1 MQYEYTIMATSSRK
15 QKRRNKKDD
24 NDDNDNDNENGG
36 YDLRLAVFDLDY
48 TIWQPEM
55 YQIHGPPQLRKRTT
69 TDDTGVEQTT
79 ITEVTDRNNVP
90 ITIFDGA
97 SYALQYIHK
106 FNNNKKKNRNK
117 DDSAVVKNHTIQA
130 AIASKTDEPKWAKQ
144 CMDWLT
150 IDIIIDDDDDDNN
163 NNNNDDDDDDGE
175 DENEDEDEDEDED
188 HDQKK
193 KKTTTQTVARTRRKM
208 TLSECFD
215 SNLIEMSFSNKREHF
230 QRLHKKTNIPYQS
243 MVFFDN
249 EYSNITS
256 VQKLGVQC
264 IYTPNGMTKDAWED
278 ALIMFDI

>member
-1 MQYEYTIMATSSRK
+1 MATSSRK
-15 QKRRNKKDD
+15 QKRKNKKND
-24 NDDNDNDNENGG
+24 NDDNENENGG

-69 TDDTGVEQTT
+69 TFSATDGTGMKQTT
-79 ITEVTDRNNVP
+79 TTEVTDRNNVP

-106 FNNNKKKNRNK
+106 FNNNNNNNNKKKKKKNRNNYN
-117 DDSAVVKNHTIQA
+117 DDSADVKNYTIKA

-163 NNNNDDDDDDGE
+163 NNNNDDDDD
-175 DENEDEDEDEDED
+175 ED
-188 HDQKK
+188 HDKKK
-193 KKTTTQTVARTRRKM
+193 KKTTRTRRKM

-215 SNLIEMSFSNKREHF
+215 STLIEIGYSNKREHF

-256 VQKLGVQC
+256 VQKLGVKC
-264 IYTPNGMTKDAWED
+264 IYTPNGMTKDAWDD